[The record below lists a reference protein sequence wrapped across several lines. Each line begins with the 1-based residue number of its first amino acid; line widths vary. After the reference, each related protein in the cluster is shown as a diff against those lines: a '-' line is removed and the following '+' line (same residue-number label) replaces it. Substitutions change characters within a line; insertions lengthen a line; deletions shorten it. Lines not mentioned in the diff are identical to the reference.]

1 MAQGG
6 VLKPIRHRTDG
17 YVPRDWSVPEGSE
30 CTYTGCRRGPSDCA
44 GTLLSTA
51 SKSAASRL
59 APPINTPPT
68 IASSSSSLR
77 SATERMTR
85 MFCVWTGRP
94 YPRSSREFA
103 AWTLLLLC
111 QFLSSTAGFG
121 LQATWAS
128 WQVLDE
134 ADGEPAANR
143 SDRVHH
149 MALRA
154 DGERPLAGSLG
165 VAQVPRSARGQ
176 IAAEGGKDSARLPK
190 THTLRCTGWH
200 RDESRASRGL
210 RSDRARSLA

>member
-59 APPINTPPT
+59 APPINTSPT

-77 SATERMTR
+77 SATERMMR

-103 AWTLLLLC
+103 AWTLSAGTLSAATRASMAAGRARGPTPPGSSPLL
-111 QFLSSTAGFG
+111 
-121 LQATWAS
+121 
-128 WQVLDE
+128 
-134 ADGEPAANR
+134 DGRWNCR
-143 SDRVHH
+143 SDPS
-149 MALRA
+149 
-154 DGERPLAGSLG
+154 G
-165 VAQVPRSARGQ
+165 
-176 IAAEGGKDSARLPK
+176 
-190 THTLRCTGWH
+190 TFHTLGH
-200 RDESRASRGL
+200 RHLLESAQHTTTNVRGCNGPFLERRGARRSGRRQERAGPY
-210 RSDRARSLA
+210 